1 MYCDGCGATIE
12 GRQKFCSKCG
22 KPIAGVS
29 SMPAPM
35 GAANR
40 IAANLK
46 VVAILWMVLSVIT
59 CLIPG
64 LFLILS
70 ADVAANFFPPDVPA
84 FVFPLLHGI
93 GIFLLC
99 GAAIGLLAG
108 WGLLEGQPWA
118 RMLAIVLAF
127 LNLLHI
133 PFGTALGIYTLWVLL
148 PAQSEAEYRQLSL
161 SGPAL

>member
-1 MYCDGCGATIE
+1 MFCDGCGDTIE

-22 KPIAGVS
+22 KPIAS
-29 SMPAPM
+29 ASPASA
-35 GAANR
+35 GNR

-46 VVAILWMVLSVIT
+46 MLAIFWMVLSVIT
-59 CLIPG
+59 RLIPG
-64 LFLILS
+64 LFLVLG
-70 ADVAANFFPPDVPA
+70 ADVTANFIPPDAPSFIV
-84 FVFPLLHGI
+84 PLLRAI
-93 GIFLLC
+93 GMVLLC
-99 GAAIGLLAG
+99 GAAVGLLAG

-118 RMLAIVLAF
+118 RMLAIVLGF
-127 LNLLHI
+127 ISLLDI

>member
-22 KPIAGVS
+22 KPIAAFA
-29 SMPAPM
+29 PAPA
-35 GAANR
+35 GNR

-46 VVAILWMVLSVIT
+46 ILAIFWMVISVILR
-59 CLIPG
+59 LIPG
-64 LFLILS
+64 LFIVLG
-70 ADVAANFFPPDVPA
+70 ADIAAGFIPPDAPA
-84 FVFPLLHGI
+84 FIIPLIHGI
-93 GIFLLC
+93 GILLLC

-108 WGLLEGQPWA
+108 WGLLQGQPWA
-118 RMLAIVLAF
+118 RMLAIVLGF
-127 LNLLHI
+127 LSLLDI

>member
-22 KPIAGVS
+22 RPIATVA
-29 SMPAPM
+29 SMSA
-35 GAANR
+35 GNR
-40 IAANLK
+40 IAGNLK
-46 VVAILWMVLSVIT
+46 LVAVLWMVLSVIT

-84 FVFPLLHGI
+84 FVLPLLHGV

-99 GAAIGLLAG
+99 CAAIGLLAG

-118 RMLAIVLAF
+118 RMLAIVLSF

>member
-1 MYCDGCGATIE
+1 MYCDGCGAAI
-12 GRQKFCSKCG
+12 GGGQKFCSKCG
-22 KPIAGVS
+22 KPIAS
-29 SMPAPM
+29 AAPMPAT
-35 GAANR
+35 NR
-40 IAANLK
+40 IAGNLK
-46 VVAILWMVLSVIT
+46 LLAILWMVLSVVT

-64 LFLILS
+64 LFLVLG
-70 ADVAANFFPPDVPA
+70 ADLAAPYIPPDAPGFIV
-84 FVFPLLHGI
+84 PLLHGI

-118 RMLAIVLAF
+118 RMLAIVLGF

-148 PAQSEAEYRQLSL
+148 PAQSEAEYRQLSF

>member
-1 MYCDGCGATIE
+1 MFCDGCGATID

-22 KPIAGVS
+22 KPINAVALPSAG
-29 SMPAPM
+29 
-35 GAANR
+35 NR

-46 VVAILWMVLSVIT
+46 LVAILWMVLSVFT
-59 CLIPG
+59 CLMPG

-70 ADVAANFFPPDVPA
+70 ADVAANFFPPETPA
-84 FVFPLLHGI
+84 FILPLLHGI
-93 GIFLLC
+93 GILLLC
-99 GAAIGLLAG
+99 VAAIGLLAG

-118 RMLAIVLAF
+118 RMLAIVLGF
-127 LNLLHI
+127 LSLLHI